1 MKRTPSFSFISRRAP
16 DQTFS
21 HDKFIATLFPLFSI
35 SYALDETDFARL
47 RSKMRSQNRHGA
59 GEQRKEENDM
69 GSDPLGTVGSFILF
83 LLGW

>member
-1 MKRTPSFSFISRRAP
+1 M
-16 DQTFS
+16 
-21 HDKFIATLFPLFSI
+21 
-35 SYALDETDFARL
+35 DETDFARL
-47 RSKMRSQNRHGA
+47 PSKMRPQNRHGA